1 MPFQAGSLPAV
12 AFGPVG
18 NCPFI
23 HGRTPDA
30 SLAVSSNR
38 IGFLSRRVSGKITIQ
53 PGHPSQRLAVK
64 KGFTV
69 NGDNLLAGKLKKRS
83 VSATGQWAASEPP
96 GMTPMSEVPRRSL
109 GRTALQVSVL
119 GVGTAP
125 LGDLYVQ
132 LDDVTAIATVE
143 RAFELGINLL
153 DTSPLYG
160 NGLAEHR
167 CGTAIRRVQCQDIV
181 VCTKV
186 GRWMDPFH
194 GRGDGSGFVGGQP
207 HRAVVDYSYDGTMRS
222 VEQSL
227 VRLGTDRL
235 DLLLIHDVDVWTH
248 GIDAIEDRFREA
260 MAGAYVALDRLRGE
274 GVVAGIGIGV
284 NEAEM
289 CVRFAQAGSFDTMLL
304 AGRYSLLE
312 QPALVEFLPL
322 AQQQG
327 IGVLLGGVFNS
338 GILATGAVSG
348 AKYNYRDAPP
358 EILAK
363 VERIERV
370 CVAHGIAL
378 PTAALHFAL
387 GHPAVASVVLGGQA
401 PQEVE
406 RNVAALS
413 SKVPA
418 ALWADLKAER
428 LLDAEAPVPVSD

>member
-1 MPFQAGSLPAV
+1 MGRKE
-12 AFGPVG
+12 PV
-18 NCPFI
+18 NMKPVF
-23 HGRTPDA
+23 A
-30 SLAVSSNR
+30 
-38 IGFLSRRVSGKITIQ
+38 
-53 PGHPSQRLAVK
+53 
-64 KGFTV
+64 
-69 NGDNLLAGKLKKRS
+69 
-83 VSATGQWAASEPP
+83 
-96 GMTPMSEVPRRSL
+96 VPRRAL
-109 GRTALQVSVL
+109 GRTHLQVSVL
-119 GVGTAP
+119 GFGTAP
-125 LGDLYVQ
+125 LGDLFVQ
-132 LDDVTAIATVE
+132 LDDGTAIDTVE
-143 RAFELGINLL
+143 RAFELGISLL
-153 DTSPLYG
+153 DTSPHYG

-167 CGTAIRRVQCQDIV
+167 CGTAIRRVPRRDIV

-194 GRGDGSGFVGGQP
+194 ARGDVPGFVGGLP
-207 HRAVVDYSYDGTMRS
+207 HRAVFDYSYDGTMRS

-227 VRLGTDRL
+227 LRLGTDRL

-248 GIDAIEDRFREA
+248 GIDAIDERFHEA

-312 QPALVEFLPL
+312 QPALAEFLPL

-363 VERIERV
+363 VAQIERV
-370 CVAHGIAL
+370 CGAHGVAL
-378 PTAALHFAL
+378 PIAALHFAL
-387 GHPAVASVVLGGQA
+387 GHPAVASVVLGGQS
-401 PQEVE
+401 PLEVE

-413 SKVPA
+413 SEVPT
-418 ALWADLKAER
+418 ALWADLKVEG
-428 LLDAEAPVPVSD
+428 LLDAEAPVPKAAAG

>member
-1 MPFQAGSLPAV
+1 MSDTIPLSTVPHRVL
-12 AFGPVG
+12 
-18 NCPFI
+18 
-23 HGRTPDA
+23 GRTG
-30 SLAVSSNR
+30 L
-38 IGFLSRRVSGKITIQ
+38 
-53 PGHPSQRLAVK
+53 
-64 KGFTV
+64 
-69 NGDNLLAGKLKKRS
+69 S
-83 VSATGQWAASEPP
+83 VSA
-96 GMTPMSEVPRRSL
+96 L
-109 GRTALQVSVL
+109 GF
-119 GVGTAP
+119 GTAP
-125 LGDLYVQ
+125 LGDLYAQ
-132 LDDVTAIATVE
+132 LDDGTAIAAVE

-160 NGLAEHR
+160 RGLAEHR
-167 CGTAIRRVQCQDIV
+167 CGTAIRRVPRQDIV

-186 GRWMDPFH
+186 GRWLDPFH
-194 GRGDGSGFVGGQP
+194 EPDDGSGFVGGQP

-227 VRLGTDRL
+227 LRLGTDRL

-248 GIDAIEDRFREA
+248 GVDAIEERFREA

-312 QPALVEFLPL
+312 QPALAHFLPL
-322 AQQQG
+322 AQQQE

-338 GILATGAVSG
+338 GILATGPVSG
-348 AKYNYRDAPP
+348 AKYNYREAPP

-363 VERIERV
+363 VTQIERV
-370 CVAHGIAL
+370 CNAHGVAL

-387 GHPAVASVVLGGQA
+387 GHPAVASVVLGGQN
-401 PQEVE
+401 PHEVE

-413 SKVPA
+413 SKVPT

-428 LLDAEAPVPVSD
+428 LLDAEAPVPLPVAG